1 MKINENFWFY
11 DFLITSLIQFS
22 KLKTDTRDS
31 QRKNHRII
39 DFNPTSIDPPDKST
53 FKKQKNTSV
62 SQNLRVRVSL
72 NIHERVES
80 FDKPRKGARWEA
92 IRWGRRQREKTRRRR
107 GEIIFSWSSMRAA
120 PA

>member
-62 SQNLRVRVSL
+62 SRNLRVRVSL
-72 NIHERVES
+72 NIHERVGS
-80 FDKPRKGARWEA
+80 FDKPRVRKGAREP
-92 IRWGRRQREKTRRRR
+92 R
-107 GEIIFSWSSMRAA
+107 
-120 PA
+120 